1 MVPCLRDYVAMSLR
15 GKEPTEAISCLPDKK
30 EIAALPAG
38 ARNDKEVI
46 AIQSGKRGTSSIIP
60 GFRIALRLSGMTKIG
75 IAIQSANLE

>member
-15 GKEPTEAISCLPDKK
+15 GREPTEAISYLPDKK

-46 AIQSGKRGTSSIIP
+46 ATQSLRGNDNMKKCTSE
-60 GFRIALRLSGMTKIG
+60 R
-75 IAIQSANLE
+75 AIVIH

>member
-46 AIQSGKRGTSSIIP
+46 TIP
-60 GFRIALRLSGMTKIG
+60 PPNLITLRSR
-75 IAIQSANLE
+75 E